1 MKLSRLNPNDSG
13 GLGASLIWK
22 GTVLFLLILFLFPL
36 TSLSQELEWELR
48 SSSHLAP
55 QGENYYDVYR
65 LFDGQMGTAWVEG
78 GSGGGFGEFITLRL
92 IAIAGNVENYI
103 YLKGFEIN
111 NGYCKD
117 RETWIKNGRVKK
129 IRIYLNGKGIYNGN
143 LEDTMRE
150 QRISLGRHLVKI
162 DDVIKIEIRGVYP
175 GSKYEDTAISEL
187 VPIYSFT
194 Q

>member
-1 MKLSRLNPNDSG
+1 MKSSRLNPGGSVGSG
-13 GLGASLIWK
+13 VSLVRK
-22 GTVLFLLILFLFPL
+22 STALFLLILFLLPL
-36 TSLSQELEWELR
+36 ASLGQELEWELR

-78 GSGGGFGEFITLRL
+78 VSGGGVGEFITLRL

-103 YLKGFEIN
+103 YLNGFEIN

-129 IRIYLNGKGIYNGN
+129 IRIYLNERGIFNGN
-143 LEDTMRE
+143 LEDNMRE
-150 QRISLGRHLVKI
+150 QRISLGSHLVKI

-187 VPIYSFT
+187 IPLYSFT
-194 Q
+194 R